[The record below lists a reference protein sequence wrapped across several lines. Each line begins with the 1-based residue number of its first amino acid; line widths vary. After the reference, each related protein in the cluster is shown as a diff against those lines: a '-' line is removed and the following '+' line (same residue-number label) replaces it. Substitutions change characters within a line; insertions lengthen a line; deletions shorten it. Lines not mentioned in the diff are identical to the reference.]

1 MNAMA
6 VLDRRV
12 AAAEA
17 DVLAARQAIIE
28 ALQSH
33 IAIRARTIVIDDAGL
48 AQELDDRLNEAKDAL
63 ADVIERRERAHELMA
78 QIREHD
84 IETLHR
90 DINLC
95 TAILKTNR
103 SHVWNTPTH
112 RCIPTDRQITEQ
124 DRKSFQAKLDAA
136 QGEMAEV
143 ESLQRRLEILATA
156 E

>member
-6 VLDRRV
+6 LLDQRVV
-12 AAAEA
+12 AAEN

-48 AQELDDRLNEAKDAL
+48 AQELDDRLNEAKEAL
-63 ADVIERRERAHELMA
+63 ADVQSRRKRADEIMA

-84 IETLHR
+84 IETLRR
-90 DINLC
+90 DVRWFGEIVRTGINHVMDG
-95 TAILKTNR
+95 NR
-103 SHVWNTPTH
+103 LRPTGEP
-112 RCIPTDRQITEQ
+112 ISGK

-136 QGEMAEV
+136 QGEMAKV
-143 ESLQRRLEILATA
+143 ESLQRELDALAA